1 MAEREIDPTDPGTGG
16 GGGVP
21 AWLYNPRATPP
32 PADSGYK
39 WLWFTGDGDPRWIH
53 VPTTWTPPATATAP
67 PGDPN
72 APPPPPGPMTRE
84 QRDVLQRGTLGNLEG
99 FMARSSYG
107 NDLKARNSVKNT
119 FATIAS
125 RYPSKPSSID
135 LILADPDFKRLF
147 PNAQKVS
154 ADSIDFGGV
163 LSDFEVGT
171 PVGVIDVLTAADP
184 TTDTARGW
192 WWGYNAAGTGP
203 TRFRPQAFAA
213 PGSTPSGSAT
223 PESSSR
229 YDWSRY
235 GAGAL
240 TRSPEERGWSTLA
253 ELGMTG
259 DRANDTPEDIFKRN
273 QAASAN
279 DNTAQPW
286 DMTPVTT
293 PKYQPRS
300 YSSPFSWRTFGEFA
314 KGAGLMTAGMM
325 LGPKLLASG
334 NATTLASLAANS
346 GVSRKRS

>member
-1 MAEREIDPTDPGTGG
+1 MAERDLFEELPGT
-16 GGGVP
+16 
-21 AWLYNPRATPP
+21 ANPGDPSTPP
-32 PADSGYK
+32 SSPPPSGYEWK
-39 WLWFTGDGDPRWIH
+39 WITAIGQWQL
-53 VPTTWTPPATATAP
+53 VPKTVAP
-67 PGDPN
+67 PPSGDPN

-229 YDWSRY
+229 YDWSKF
-235 GAGAL
+235 GTEAL

-273 QAASAN
+273 QASDLTAFGQAGNPGWFGSPWTGQQNTSGRPPSNQAVTGAAMFAS
-279 DNTAQPW
+279 PW
-286 DMTPVTT
+286 GMPAMTLGTL
-293 PKYQPRS
+293 
-300 YSSPFSWRTFGEFA
+300 A
-314 KGAGLMTAGMM
+314 KGFKNTF
-325 LGPKLLASG
+325 
-334 NATTLASLAANS
+334 ANRGGRRVP
-346 GVSRKRS
+346 GVL